1 MRIYRGYS
9 IWFDPKPIPHRD
21 FDFDFAHVDYDG
33 APDGGDKRSGHG
45 ASVSDCQDQIDEIIY
60 EEEG

>member
-1 MRIYRGYS
+1 MMIYRGYTIS
-9 IWFDPKPIPHRD
+9 FDPKPIPYRD

-33 APDGGDKRSGHG
+33 PEDKRSGHG

>member
-9 IWFDPKPIPHRD
+9 ISFDPKQIPYRD
-21 FDFDFAHVDYDG
+21 FDFNFSHVDYDG
-33 APDGGDKRSGHG
+33 PEDKRCGNG

-60 EEEG
+60 EAEG